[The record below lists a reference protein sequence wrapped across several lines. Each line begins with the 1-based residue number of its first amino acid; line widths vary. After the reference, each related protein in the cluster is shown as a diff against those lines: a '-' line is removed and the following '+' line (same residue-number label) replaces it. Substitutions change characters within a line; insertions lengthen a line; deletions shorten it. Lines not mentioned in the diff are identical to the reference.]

1 MGRPVAIVT
10 GASGGIGLALGRELA
25 EGGHDLVLV
34 SRSVEKLDQV
44 ARELSTQFHVD
55 VECCPH
61 DLSDP
66 GSIDTLWR
74 EVSTHTP
81 DLDVLVNNAGCG
93 LHGAFSG
100 QDVTAIE
107 RLITL
112 NVTAVTML
120 TRLALP
126 HMLAQGR
133 GRILNVASVAAYQP
147 GGPHEAVYYATKAF
161 VLSFTKALSSE
172 LQGTGVTATA
182 LCPGP
187 TKTSFD
193 ASAGASETALY
204 TWTPPMSA
212 AAVARAGYRGM
223 MRGARVVIP
232 GALSKLMAFA
242 GELPPRRLALEVN
255 RLLLKDGRTR
265 EGEALKR

>member
-1 MGRPVAIVT
+1 MRRPVALVT
-10 GASGGIGLALGRELA
+10 GASGGIGLALSGELA
-25 EGGHDLVLV
+25 ANGHDLVLV
-34 SRSVEKLDQV
+34 SRSAEKLDQV
-44 ARELSTQFHVD
+44 ARELRTKFHVD
-55 VECCPH
+55 VECCPR
-61 DLSDP
+61 DLSDHA
-66 GSIDTLWR
+66 SIDTMWR
-74 EVSTHTP
+74 EVTTRAAGF
-81 DLDVLVNNAGCG
+81 DVLVNNAGAG

-100 QDVTAIE
+100 QDVGAIE
-107 RLITL
+107 RLISL
-112 NVTAVTML
+112 NVLALTVL

-126 HMLAQGR
+126 HMLAQRR

-147 GGPHEAVYYATKAF
+147 CGPHEAVYYATKAF

-172 LQGTGVTATA
+172 LQGTGVTATT

-187 TKTSFD
+187 TTTSFD

-204 TWTPPMSA
+204 TWMPAMSA

-255 RLLLKDGRTR
+255 RLLLK
-265 EGEALKR
+265 